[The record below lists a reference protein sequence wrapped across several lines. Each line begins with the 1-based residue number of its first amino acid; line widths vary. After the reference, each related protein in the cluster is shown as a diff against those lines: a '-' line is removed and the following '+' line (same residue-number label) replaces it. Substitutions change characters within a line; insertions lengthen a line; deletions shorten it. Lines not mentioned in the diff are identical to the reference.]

1 MDYAEELMAGNPR
14 HGAVM
19 RLKTGVTKSGLI
31 LAQELEYI
39 FDSGAYGAYRPQGY
53 LVGAH
58 DASGPSRI
66 PNTGT
71 GMLHEQVTCGYM
83 RAPGHPQG
91 TFATESQADII
102 AKQFG
107 IDPMAYRRMNFMQD
121 GDHFPIGESIAHVRA
136 SETLTKGLEA
146 SGFYSK
152 KDRFVGRGGTVGN
165 WVSKG
170 GESYAFV
177 KIDSEGNITLSTAVA
192 DTGPGAYTIMRQ
204 IVAQELNVA
213 AERITVELLDTT
225 QVLKDTGVRGSSSTR
240 VHGGSAYDAGTR
252 ARSEILRIAG
262 AAMQASPEELILYG
276 GGVTHG
282 RAERRMSFGEIA
294 RAAGGAIIGE
304 GHYMNMK
311 EGPET

>member
-1 MDYAEELMAGNPR
+1 ME
-14 HGAVM
+14 
-19 RLKTGVTKSGLI
+19 I
-31 LAQELEYI
+31 
-39 FDSGAYGAYRPQGY
+39 
-53 LVGAH
+53 
-58 DASGPSRI
+58 
-66 PNTGT
+66 
-71 GMLHEQVTCGYM
+71 
-83 RAPGHPQG
+83 
-91 TFATESQADII
+91 TF
-102 AKQFG
+102 
-107 IDPMAYRRMNFMQD
+107 R
-121 GDHFPIGESIAHVRA
+121 IGESIAHVRA

-152 KDRFVGRGGTVGN
+152 KDRFVGRGGAVGN

-204 IVAQELNVA
+204 IVAQELNVG

-262 AAMQASPEELILYG
+262 AAMQASPEELILYE
-276 GGVTHG
+276 GGVTHS

-294 RAAGGAIIGE
+294 LAAGGAIIGE

-311 EGPET
+311 EGPETSTVAQFAEVQVDPKPARSPLPASLPPTIPAPLNPMTHQGQIDGAVASWVLVTGRWRSLRPTKTAKWRPRI